1 MLTRRQ
7 LIRASAATGLLAAVS
22 GAGAVAMADTT
33 GGGPGDFDEPFAVP
47 LRQARVLRPLGAGA
61 GRGRH
66 GMGYDVYRLSPR
78 ETDVTVVPGTT
89 TRMRLFNGEPVPVI
103 RAVRGRPVVI
113 QQTNGLGV
121 PFAMHLHG
129 GHVPAHDDGHPDDE
143 LLTGA
148 GRVFY
153 YPNNQQA
160 SSMWLHDHSL
170 HAHIENVYFGAVAG
184 YLLTDEFEQRL
195 PLPKGRYDV
204 PLYLRDAK
212 FAADGSLVY
221 DMEGFMDRPT
231 VLVNGR
237 PRPYFEVAARKYRIR
252 LTNTSNERAFLLQLG
267 EGDEMTHIASDGGLL
282 PAPYAT
288 RALEIWPAER
298 QEVVIDFSRYP
309 VGTELVLT
317 NRIAYRGEAPEVM
330 RFDVVRT
337 AEDRSR
343 VPDRLR
349 PVADVGTP
357 TVERTFVMSFDAAT
371 GQHLINGKPFDPERI
386 DIRPRIG
393 TTEIWTV
400 HNADTKF
407 GIPHSMHTHLEH
419 FQIVDRDGTAPAPG
433 EAGWKDTVTVM
444 PGKSVRFKLKFTDY
458 TGKFMYHC
466 HLLSHMT
473 MGMMGQMEVV
483 DRTARRA

>member
-7 LIRASAATGLLAAVS
+7 LIKASAATGAVAAVS
-22 GAGAVAMADTT
+22 GAGIALAD
-33 GGGPGDFDEPFAVP
+33 GPGGAAGAAEEPFALP
-47 LRQARVLRPLGAGA
+47 LQQARVLRPLTA

-66 GMGYDVYRLSPR
+66 AAAYDVYRLTTQ
-78 ETDVTVVPGTT
+78 ETDVTVLPGTT
-89 TRMRLFNGEPVPVI
+89 TRMRLFNGEVAPVI
-103 RAVRGRPVVI
+103 RATRGRPVI
-113 QQTNGLGV
+113 IEQTNALGV
-121 PFAMHLHG
+121 PFSMHLHG
-129 GHVPAHDDGHPDDE
+129 GHVTARHDGHPDNE
-143 LLTGA
+143 VLPGA
-148 GRVFY
+148 SRVFS
-153 YPNNQQA
+153 YPNQQRA
-160 SSMWLHDHSL
+160 SSMWLHDHSH
-170 HAHIENVYFGAVAG
+170 HAHSENVYYGAVAG
-184 YLLTDEFEQRL
+184 YLLTDEFEEKL

-221 DMEGFMDRPT
+221 AMDGFMDRPT

-282 PAPYAT
+282 PAPVSA
-288 RALEIWPAER
+288 RMLEIWPAER

-309 VGTELVLT
+309 VGSKIVLS
-317 NRIAYRGEAPEVM
+317 NKLAFPGEAPEVM

-337 AEDRSR
+337 APDHSR

-349 PVADVGTP
+349 PVPDLGTP
-357 TVERTFVMSFDAAT
+357 TVERSFVMSFDAAS
-371 GQHLINGKPFDPERI
+371 GQHLINGKPFDPQRV
-386 DIRPRIG
+386 DLTPRLG

-400 HNADTKF
+400 HNTDTRF
-407 GIPHSMHTHLEH
+407 GIPHSMHVHLEH
-419 FQIVDRDGTAPAPG
+419 FQIVDRDGQAPGPG
-433 EAGWKDTVTVM
+433 EAGLKDTVTVM

-466 HLLSHMT
+466 HLLGHMT

-483 DRTARRA
+483 D